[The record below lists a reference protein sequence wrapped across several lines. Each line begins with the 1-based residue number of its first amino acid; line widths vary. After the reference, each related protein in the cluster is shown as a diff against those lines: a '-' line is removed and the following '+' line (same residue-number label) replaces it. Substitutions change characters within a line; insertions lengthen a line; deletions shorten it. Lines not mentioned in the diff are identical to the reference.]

1 MVNNINEVSN
11 PAKVKANFR
20 KYKGNDDAKLELS
33 EKKDKKYKVIVDGK
47 TIHFGSTM
55 EDFTKHNDKT
65 RQKSYLARAKGINGD
80 WKTNKYSKNNLA
92 IHLLWA

>member
-11 PAKVKANFR
+11 PAKVRANFR

-33 EKKDKKYKVIVDGK
+33 EKKDKKYKVLVDGK

-55 EDFTKHNDKT
+55 QDYTKHGSET
-65 RQKSYLARAKGINGD
+65 RKNAYLARAKGIKGD
-80 WKTNKYSKNNLA
+80 WKAKKYSANNLA

>member
-1 MVNNINEVSN
+1 MVNNINEISN

-33 EKKDKKYKVIVDGK
+33 EKKDKKYMVKVDGK

-55 EDFTKHNDKT
+55 EDFTKHKDTT
-65 RQKSYLARAKGINGD
+65 RQKSYLARSGGLPGN
-80 WKTNKYSKNNLA
+80 WKSNKYSANNLSRS
-92 IHLLWA
+92 LLWM